1 VYAVIYL
8 IIKQI
13 RKNSAECWVQ
23 SAEFRVCDAI
33 LIWNWM
39 GLRRYN

>member
-13 RKNSAECWVQ
+13 LKNSAECWVQ
-23 SAEFRVCDAI
+23 SDELRKPY
-33 LIWNWM
+33 
-39 GLRRYN
+39 GLDYNNIE

>member
-13 RKNSAECWVQ
+13 RKNSAECWV
-23 SAEFRVCDAI
+23 S
-33 LIWNWM
+33 
-39 GLRRYN
+39 GLRCYFYLELNGLTPL

>member
-23 SAEFRVCDAI
+23 SAECWVMEA
-33 LIWNWM
+33 
-39 GLRRYN
+39 LRAWL

>member
-13 RKNSAECWVQ
+13 RKNSAECWVL
-23 SAEFRVCDAI
+23 SAE
-33 LIWNWM
+33 LWKPY
-39 GLRRYN
+39 GLDYNNIE